1 MKVWALVVSD
11 VDTRCPDQLASTIT
25 HLSGDHA
32 PAVVTP
38 HHRYSELISSAASA
52 TLYGPFNYGL
62 LEVLPEVLSATGVGD
77 HVLIGHSD
85 GASISLINAGG
96 TPSTGLRGVVTMAP
110 HVFCEEV
117 SVSAIR
123 KARDAFVGRDL
134 RKRLTKYHHNNTDCA
149 FWGWCDAWL
158 DADFMH
164 WNIEEYLPS
173 ITAPQL
179 VIQGKEDPY
188 STVVQVDSI
197 VSQSGGPV
205 DVCMLERCEH
215 SPHIEQA
222 TRSVGAIDRFVASV
236 ASEPRPHTGLI
247 GIAGE

>member
-1 MKVWALVVSD
+1 M
-11 VDTRCPDQLASTIT
+11 
-25 HLSGDHA
+25 
-32 PAVVTP
+32 
-38 HHRYSELISSAASA
+38 
-52 TLYGPFNYGL
+52 
-62 LEVLPEVLSATGVGD
+62 
-77 HVLIGHSD
+77 LIGHSD

-134 RKRLTKYHHNNTDCA
+134 RKRLTKYHHKNTDCA
-149 FWGWCDAWL
+149 FWGWCDDWL

-205 DVCMLERCEH
+205 DVCMLERCEPGFPIWLWYFCPFDQSSSLEFRGFLERH
-215 SPHIEQA
+215 QA
-222 TRSVGAIDRFVASV
+222 TEGDTQWVNYKRSPFSSRSTDF
-236 ASEPRPHTGLI
+236 
-247 GIAGE
+247 